1 MTELFPRLEASNT
14 AVGGRPGWGGW
25 RVRRCS
31 FVSSLS
37 IADRASRPRIGNL
50 NGHRMGRMP
59 QLGCRRLREPTVHV
73 YMSRQGRTCIRQSV
87 EAIRDGAGATGRPAE
102 RQKARRARPL
112 GSGAETTPP
121 SGRAREA
128 RKNSTGEARTGVWS
142 CSNCKLLRGRSRAE
156 VPEDTGR
163 LSEGHGDHTDWTIV
177 IGSPVT
183 ESITIP
189 LVVSSVA
196 NLLVPVKRHR
206 GSRYR
211 YRKRRVERCVC
222 LHHPRE

>member
-112 GSGAETTPP
+112 GSVDGSGAETPP
-121 SGRAREA
+121 LGPCSGGTKEQH
-128 RKNSTGEARTGVWS
+128 G
-142 CSNCKLLRGRSRAE
+142 RG
-156 VPEDTGR
+156 T
-163 LSEGHGDHTDWTIV
+163 
-177 IGSPVT
+177 
-183 ESITIP
+183 
-189 LVVSSVA
+189 
-196 NLLVPVKRHR
+196 HR
-206 GSRYR
+206 G
-211 YRKRRVERCVC
+211 VV
-222 LHHPRE
+222 LL

>member
-1 MTELFPRLEASNT
+1 MTELFPRLERLEH
-14 AVGGRPGWGGW
+14 GGRGPARLGGW

-73 YMSRQGRTCIRQSV
+73 NMSRQGRTCIRQSV

-112 GSGAETTPP
+112 GSGAETTPLGP
-121 SGRAREA
+121 CSGGTKEQH
-128 RKNSTGEARTGVWS
+128 G
-142 CSNCKLLRGRSRAE
+142 RG
-156 VPEDTGR
+156 T
-163 LSEGHGDHTDWTIV
+163 
-177 IGSPVT
+177 
-183 ESITIP
+183 
-189 LVVSSVA
+189 
-196 NLLVPVKRHR
+196 HR
-206 GSRYR
+206 G
-211 YRKRRVERCVC
+211 VV
-222 LHHPRE
+222 LL